1 MKTIYK
7 LHCAAIDKI
16 EDIYI
21 GVVEFRT
28 EDPKEMVAYIKG
40 LNDDKID
47 NYYTVE
53 ECQDEAGDGKYFL
66 PSDFVNRETI

>member
-21 GVVEFRT
+21 GIVEFRT
-28 EDPKEMVAYIKG
+28 SDPKEMVAYIKE
-40 LNDDKID
+40 LDDDKID
-47 NYYTVE
+47 SYYTVE
-53 ECQDEAGDGKYFL
+53 ECQDESGDGKYFL
-66 PSDFVNRETI
+66 PSDFVKGVK